1 MRSLLAGLAVACLS
15 FLSSLPLAEAHEQ
28 RTGPRG
34 GALVDAGSYHVELI
48 TRDKA
53 VEIFV
58 SDAQDKPLPANG
70 FKALAILA
78 VSGKSVRVTLEPAP
92 DGSKLI
98 GAAAE
103 SLPAR
108 VKGAVQLTGADGK
121 TSTGRIN

>member
-1 MRSLLAGLAVACLS
+1 MRTLLTSLALVASLAVVQ
-15 FLSSLPLAEAHEQ
+15 AHEQ
-28 RTGPRG
+28 RLGPRG
-34 GALVDAGSYHVELI
+34 GALVDAGSYHVELV

-58 SDAQDKPLPANG
+58 SDTQDKPLSAAG

-78 VSGKSVRVTLEPAP
+78 VAGKSIRVTLEPSSDGIRLVGTAP
-92 DGSKLI
+92 
-98 GAAAE
+98 E
-103 SLPAR
+103 TLPAR

>member
-1 MRSLLAGLAVACLS
+1 MRILFASLALVASITLVG
-15 FLSSLPLAEAHEQ
+15 AHEQ

-34 GALVDAGSYHVELI
+34 GALVDAGSYHVELV

-58 SDAQDKPLPANG
+58 SDAQDKPLPAAG

-78 VSGKSVRVTLEPAP
+78 VAGKSVRVTLEPAP
-92 DGSKLI
+92 DGSKLV